1 MPYNYSCQSQK
12 TAGGAV
18 GFGQELQHLLLL
30 CAPVLLSWE
39 LTSSSLAL
47 QIDVQQISAEVG
59 FQGTGEKESQ
69 PSSQLLVWQVETAR

>member
-1 MPYNYSCQSQK
+1 M
-12 TAGGAV
+12 